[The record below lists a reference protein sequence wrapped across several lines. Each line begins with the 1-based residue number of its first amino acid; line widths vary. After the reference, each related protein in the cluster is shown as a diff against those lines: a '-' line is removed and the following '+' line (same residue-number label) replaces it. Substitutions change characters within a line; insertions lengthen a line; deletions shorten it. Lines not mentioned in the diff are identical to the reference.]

1 MNYCVAL
8 LEKGYEDNCKLLLAY
23 VGSIYSSQKE
33 LFNEQEYD
41 FIEKCIKNIHDKFN
55 NENKNAKI
63 VKYNH

>member
-8 LEKGYEDNCKLLLAY
+8 LEKGYEDNCKRLLAY
-23 VGSIYSSQKE
+23 VESIYPCQKE

-41 FIEKCIKNIHDKFN
+41 FIEKCIK
-55 NENKNAKI
+55 I